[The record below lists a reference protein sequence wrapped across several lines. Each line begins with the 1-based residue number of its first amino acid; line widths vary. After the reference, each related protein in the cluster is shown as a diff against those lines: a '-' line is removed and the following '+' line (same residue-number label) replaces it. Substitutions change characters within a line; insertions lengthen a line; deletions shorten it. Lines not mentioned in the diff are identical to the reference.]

1 MIHGTV
7 LVDGQ
12 PRSFSLPS
20 GMTMLAVVNAL
31 GARYPGKGLQRLSFT
46 DVAVQRGATDSTATN
61 NSEGTN
67 RVVP

>member
-12 PRSFSLPS
+12 PQRFSLPS

-31 GARYPGKGLQRLSFT
+31 GARYPGHALRSLSFP
-46 DVAVQRGATDSTATN
+46 VLAPQMVSTTPHYEDYA
-61 NSEGTN
+61 
-67 RVVP
+67 P

>member
-31 GARYPGKGLQRLSFT
+31 GARYPGKGLQRLRFAA
-46 DVAVQRGATDSTATN
+46 VVVQRGATDHTNN
-61 NSEGTN
+61 NSEGADN
-67 RVVP
+67 A